1 MLQNA
6 AQTYQSNQ
14 VTTATPADLT
24 LMLYNGAIKFIKQT
38 KSYIQDKNYVKAHES
53 SLKVQNILYEL
64 MSTLNSDYEIS
75 KEFLK
80 LYEYMLQR
88 TIEANMRKDLDI
100 LNEVEDLFVQFR
112 DTWKEAMML
121 VKKQGQGANN
131 EK

>member
-24 LMLYNGAIKFIKQT
+24 LMLYNGALKFIKQAKVALEEKDVI
-38 KSYIQDKNYVKAHES
+38 KSHEA

-75 KEFLK
+75 KEFAK

-88 TIEANMRKDLDI
+88 TIEANMHKDVNI
-100 LNEVEDLFVQFR
+100 LLEVEDLFIQFR
-112 DTWKEAMML
+112 DTWKEAML
-121 VKKQGQGANN
+121 LAKKQG
-131 EK
+131 

>member
-38 KSYIQDKNYVKAHES
+38 KSAIDEKNVAKAHES

-64 MSTLNSDYEIS
+64 MSTLNKDYEIS
-75 KEFLK
+75 KEFLT

-88 TIEANMRKDLDI
+88 TIEANIRKDITI
-100 LNEVEDLFVQFR
+100 LSEVEDLFVQFR
-112 DTWKEAMML
+112 DTWKEAMQL
-121 VKKQGQGANN
+121 AKKQG
-131 EK
+131 

>member
-24 LMLYNGAIKFIKQT
+24 LMLYNGALKFIKQA
-38 KSYIQDKNYVKAHES
+38 KSAIEEKNVAKAHEA

-64 MSTLNSDYEIS
+64 MSTLNNDYPIS
-75 KEFLK
+75 KEFAK

-88 TIEANMRKDLDI
+88 TIEANVRKDLDI
-100 LNEVEDLFVQFR
+100 LTEVEDLFVQFR
-112 DTWKEAMML
+112 DTWKEAIQL
-121 VKKQGQGANN
+121 AKKQG
-131 EK
+131 

>member
-38 KSYIQDKNYVKAHES
+38 KSAIEEKNVARAHET

-64 MSTLNSDYEIS
+64 MSTLNNEYEIS

-88 TIEANMRKDLDI
+88 TIEANIRKDITI
-100 LNEVEDLFVQFR
+100 LSEVEDLFVQFR
-112 DTWKEAMML
+112 DTWKEAMQL
-121 VKKQGQGANN
+121 AKKQG
-131 EK
+131 

>member
-1 MLQNA
+1 MLHNA

-24 LMLYNGAIKFIKQT
+24 LMLYNGAIKFIKQA
-38 KSYIQDKNYVKAHES
+38 KVAIEEKNVAKAHEA

-64 MSTLNSDYEIS
+64 MSTLNDEYEIS
-75 KEFLK
+75 KDFVR

-88 TIEANMRKDLDI
+88 TIEANVRKDIEL

-112 DTWKEAMML
+112 DTWKEA
-121 VKKQGQGANN
+121 VQIAKKQG
-131 EK
+131 

>member
-24 LMLYNGAIKFIKQT
+24 LMLYNGALKFIKQA
-38 KSYIQDKNYVKAHES
+38 KNAIEEKNVTKAHEA

-64 MSTLNSDYEIS
+64 MSTLNNDYSIS
-75 KEFLK
+75 KEFVK

-88 TIEANMRKDLDI
+88 TIQANMRKDIAI
-100 LNEVEDLFVQFR
+100 LSEVEELFVQFR
-112 DTWKEAMML
+112 DTWKEAMQL
-121 VKKQGQGANN
+121 AKKQG
-131 EK
+131 

>member
-24 LMLYNGAIKFIKQT
+24 LMLYNGALKFIKQA
-38 KSYIQDKNYVKAHES
+38 KVALEEKDVIKAHEA

-75 KEFLK
+75 KEFAK

-88 TIEANMRKDLDI
+88 TIEANMHKDVNI
-100 LNEVEDLFVQFR
+100 LIEVEDLFIQFR
-112 DTWKEAMML
+112 DTWKEAML
-121 VKKQGQGANN
+121 LAKKQG
-131 EK
+131 

>member
-24 LMLYNGAIKFIKQT
+24 LMLYNGALKFIKQA
-38 KSYIQDKNYVKAHES
+38 KAALEEKDVIKAHEA

-64 MSTLNSDYEIS
+64 MSTLNSDYGIS
-75 KEFLK
+75 KEFSK

-88 TIEANMRKDLDI
+88 TIEANMRKDVRI
-100 LNEVEDLFVQFR
+100 LLEVEELFVQFR
-112 DTWKEAMML
+112 DTWKEAML
-121 VKKQGQGANN
+121 LAKRQG
-131 EK
+131 

>member
-24 LMLYNGAIKFIKQT
+24 LMLYNGALKFIKQT
-38 KSYIQDKNYVKAHES
+38 KAAIEEKDIIKAHET
-53 SLKVQNILYEL
+53 SLKIQNIIYEL

-75 KEFLK
+75 KEFSK

-88 TIEANMRKDLDI
+88 TIEANMHKDVEI
-100 LNEVEDLFVQFR
+100 LLEVEDLFVQFR
-112 DTWKEAMML
+112 DTWKEAMQL
-121 VKKQGQGANN
+121 AKRQG
-131 EK
+131 

>member
-24 LMLYNGAIKFIKQT
+24 LMLYNGALKFIKQT
-38 KSYIQDKNYVKAHES
+38 KSAIEEKNVAKAHEA

-64 MSTLNSDYEIS
+64 MSTLNNDYAIS
-75 KEFLK
+75 KEFIK

-88 TIEANMRKDLDI
+88 TIEANMRKDLGI
-100 LNEVEDLFVQFR
+100 LTEVEDLFVQFR
-112 DTWKEAMML
+112 DTWKEAMQL
-121 VKKQGQGANN
+121 AKKQG
-131 EK
+131 

>member
-24 LMLYNGAIKFIKQT
+24 LMLYNGALKFIKQA
-38 KSYIQDKNYVKAHES
+38 KNAIEEKNVTKAHEA

-64 MSTLNSDYEIS
+64 MSTLNNDYPIS
-75 KEFLK
+75 KEFVK

-88 TIEANMRKDLDI
+88 TIQANMRKDIAI
-100 LNEVEDLFVQFR
+100 LSEVEELFVQFR
-112 DTWKEAMML
+112 DTWKEAMQL
-121 VKKQGQGANN
+121 AKKQG
-131 EK
+131 

>member
-24 LMLYNGAIKFIKQT
+24 LMLYNGAIKFIKQV
-38 KSYIQDKNYVKAHES
+38 KSGIEEENIAKAHEA

-64 MSTLNSDYEIS
+64 MSTLNNDYPIS
-75 KEFLK
+75 KEFAK

-88 TIEANMRKDLDI
+88 TIEANVKKDIDI

-112 DTWKEAMML
+112 DTWKAAMQM
-121 VKKQGQGANN
+121 VKKQG
-131 EK
+131 